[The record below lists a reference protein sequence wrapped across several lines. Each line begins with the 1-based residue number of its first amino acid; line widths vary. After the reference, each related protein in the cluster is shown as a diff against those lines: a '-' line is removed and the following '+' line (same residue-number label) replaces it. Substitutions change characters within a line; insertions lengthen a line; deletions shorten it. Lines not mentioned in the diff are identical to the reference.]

1 MNSPSVFVKSAESG
15 IVHEF
20 VVFDLDVHGTFP
32 GADSHYPEEFVLAKP
47 CSIAAASVEAPSGN
61 IQTAVPGIAGEPSG
75 CRFAVENSFPD
86 SDLPKYRNHCEFRE
100 NQILL

>member
-1 MNSPSVFVKSAESG
+1 MNSPSAFVKSAESG

-20 VVFDLDVHGTFP
+20 AGFDLDVHGTFP
-32 GADSHYPEEFVLAKP
+32 GADLHYPEEFVLARP
-47 CSIAAASVEAPSGN
+47 CSIAAASVAAPSGN
-61 IQTAVPGIAGEPSG
+61 IQTAVPDIADEPPG

-86 SDLPKYRNHCEFRE
+86 SDPPKYRNHCELWE